1 VVADF
6 YRYKN
11 VPAREVLGPWG
22 PYFSGLAGRPVRLVR
37 ADEPNGGCDIHA
49 LTLLGDVST
58 PELGDLL
65 RARNSSL
72 VVTPHDREFARVA
85 GEVTADRIGSARRAA
100 ADLGATVLLKGNATV
115 VADPD
120 GRVFVNPT
128 GTPWLATAGSG
139 DVLSGLIASLLAAGL
154 APGEAA
160 AVGAYV
166 HGVAGQVASAIGP
179 PTAVD
184 VLLAVRAALHRIE
197 RLSAG

>member
-1 VVADF
+1 MRNRTA
-6 YRYKN
+6 
-11 VPAREVLGPWG
+11 ATVL
-22 PYFSGLAGRPVRLVR
+22 
-37 ADEPNGGCDIHA
+37 
-49 LTLLGDVST
+49 
-58 PELGDLL
+58 
-65 RARNSSL
+65 
-72 VVTPHDREFARVA
+72 TPHDREFARLA

-154 APGEAA
+154 EPGPAA

-166 HGVAGQVASAIGP
+166 HGVAGQLAGASGP
-179 PTAVD
+179 PTAAD
-184 VLLAVRAALHRIE
+184 VLLALRPALHRIG
-197 RLSAG
+197 RHSPG